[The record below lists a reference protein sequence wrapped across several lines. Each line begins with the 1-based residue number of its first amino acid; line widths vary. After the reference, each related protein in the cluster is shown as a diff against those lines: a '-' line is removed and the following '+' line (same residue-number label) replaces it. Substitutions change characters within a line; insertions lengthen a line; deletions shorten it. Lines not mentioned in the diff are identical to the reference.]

1 MTYSVVWGP
10 QWGFAPPDNIHH
22 AAPQC
27 PTLPHK
33 PTTSPIWDISD
44 FGYFNSLHKK
54 IAGRFK
60 SLSRTGIARY
70 ANGKT
75 EKMKIGLRWLGL
87 VIKDNCSD
95 SESTL

>member
-1 MTYSVVWGP
+1 MTVTYSVVWGP

-27 PTLPHK
+27 PTPPHK

-54 IAGRFK
+54 IAGPYPGQA
-60 SLSRTGIARY
+60 LHAMQM
-70 ANGKT
+70 
-75 EKMKIGLRWLGL
+75 EKPK
-87 VIKDNCSD
+87 K
-95 SESTL
+95 

>member
-1 MTYSVVWGP
+1 MLNLVTVTYSVVWGP

-27 PTLPHK
+27 PTPPHK

-54 IAGRFK
+54 IAGRF
-60 SLSRTGIARY
+60 
-70 ANGKT
+70 
-75 EKMKIGLRWLGL
+75 
-87 VIKDNCSD
+87 
-95 SESTL
+95 